1 MGCHPSHWRTPSF
14 FKMVKTTFVRND
26 EWWKWIELETHDV
39 IHLRVSFRKREEWL
53 VLVGTRTFQKEN
65 EGNARAFVAWSAA
78 MLRNMGCLRCLPP
91 QSMLKNVCCPR
102 VDSSNHF
109 GFAQRRLG
117 AVTFKSSGDLN
128 LSHQQRWGSNFAES
142 ILSTFHNSIITIF
155 WVGSLISF
163 LNILIDGFVSTFWW
177 PGFSAF
183 WIRISP
189 ECLFDVFT
197 SRIFAD
203 HFFRVGNPVP

>member
-91 QSMLKNVCCPR
+91 QSMLKNVCCP
-102 VDSSNHF
+102 
-109 GFAQRRLG
+109 
-117 AVTFKSSGDLN
+117 KSWFF
-128 LSHQQRWGSNFAES
+128 QP
-142 ILSTFHNSIITIF
+142 F
-155 WVGSLISF
+155 WVRSETTWSCDLQEFRWLKFITSTKVRKQLRREHSF
-163 LNILIDGFVSTFWW
+163 YIPQFDYHYLLGWILNFFPQYSHWWLCFDILMAWF
-177 PGFSAF
+177 
-183 WIRISP
+183 
-189 ECLFDVFT
+189 
-197 SRIFAD
+197 
-203 HFFRVGNPVP
+203 